1 MKQAETVTSP
11 FEKNLSKA
19 KKYLAAQGFSSIN
32 NLRKD
37 IKIIIPYLQRLFD
50 STKPDSVE
58 AFEKIIIEDCR
69 RYSKIVFES
78 NFVSD
83 NFMELLSCRYFQ
95 KHKEEFDAYLEK
107 VRKPDF
113 KLDSSDQSFEGCLTR
128 YVYLLNNSFP
138 EYLEDIKYSTFQD
151 NTVCQI
157 INNNKMSLQDR
168 LKAVTDYVKK
178 AYHNRTTHKRA
189 IQNTRIILYGPREYL
204 EEDEQDY
211 IYDILDDSKKSILQI
226 IEQSKKL
233 GFYENYTQKQ
243 ENQFRILG
251 FPNYV
256 SKNIDLTQTPHLL
269 DSLSAE
275 DLLVLNS
282 FWINRYAKELNSYAT
297 AVFTLRD
304 LNLLEDIFFKGISS
318 YQEISDKTLENEL
331 IKYGFLN
338 YPATRF
344 IKKREFQAENSN
356 IDSIEG
362 YENHEK
368 FITYSYTP
376 LIDSAKKLY
385 GNEYTDYFNLVLP
398 ESQNNISEDIEF
410 FVYLYN
416 PILSSYSIKNLLLQ
430 SLSVEF
436 ENFQNAGIVL
446 ENSKKNRLLLGIDA
460 GLTFPIFEHLDSH
473 SLQDFYLAYNGNLKI
488 PIYDGYNDFISLTG
502 DHLSTQLALP
512 TSQKQVDILK
522 QSCKKKNYPEHS
534 RNTIQHLYFL
544 KDNSRLPDSLVV
556 PETKETKKRLR
567 LPRRYL
573 DLEDNKIYVKDENGA
588 FIPIVPDSP
597 TNLIKEEKEYGD

>member
-189 IQNTRIILYGPREYL
+189 IQNTKIILYGPREYL

-297 AVFTLRD
+297 AVFTLKD

-338 YPATRF
+338 YPTTRF
-344 IKKREFQAENSN
+344 IKK
-356 IDSIEG
+356 
-362 YENHEK
+362 
-368 FITYSYTP
+368 
-376 LIDSAKKLY
+376 
-385 GNEYTDYFNLVLP
+385 
-398 ESQNNISEDIEF
+398 
-410 FVYLYN
+410 
-416 PILSSYSIKNLLLQ
+416 
-430 SLSVEF
+430 
-436 ENFQNAGIVL
+436 ENFKQKIL
-446 ENSKKNRLLLGIDA
+446 I
-460 GLTFPIFEHLDSH
+460 LT
-473 SLQDFYLAYNGNLKI
+473 
-488 PIYDGYNDFISLTG
+488 
-502 DHLSTQLALP
+502 
-512 TSQKQVDILK
+512 V
-522 QSCKKKNYPEHS
+522 
-534 RNTIQHLYFL
+534 
-544 KDNSRLPDSLVV
+544 
-556 PETKETKKRLR
+556 
-567 LPRRYL
+567 
-573 DLEDNKIYVKDENGA
+573 
-588 FIPIVPDSP
+588 
-597 TNLIKEEKEYGD
+597 

>member
-189 IQNTRIILYGPREYL
+189 IQNTKIILYGPREYL

-297 AVFTLRD
+297 AVFTLKD

-338 YPATRF
+338 YPTTRF

-436 ENFQNAGIVL
+436 VNFQNAGIVL